1 MHTYPRPLPPSH
13 YCGHDRAISILMVPK
28 TSVNLEVWFL
38 NLRYTSLHGAA
49 ALTDR
54 LAATRGGVLGQALL
68 PGTCATATF

>member
-1 MHTYPRPLPPSH
+1 
-13 YCGHDRAISILMVPK
+13 MVPK